1 MFGCLTGFT
10 NSCSLFCM
18 IHAGLYLQEDIP
30 LYSKLKAI
38 AASGVFTLSPMTAA
52 ALSGAFLPGLLPTAW
67 AGQAKI
73 RSALHMELLP

>member
-1 MFGCLTGFT
+1 M
-10 NSCSLFCM
+10 
-18 IHAGLYLQEDIP
+18 
-30 LYSKLKAI
+30 YSKLRAV
-38 AASGVFTLSPMTAA
+38 AASGVFTLSPVTAA